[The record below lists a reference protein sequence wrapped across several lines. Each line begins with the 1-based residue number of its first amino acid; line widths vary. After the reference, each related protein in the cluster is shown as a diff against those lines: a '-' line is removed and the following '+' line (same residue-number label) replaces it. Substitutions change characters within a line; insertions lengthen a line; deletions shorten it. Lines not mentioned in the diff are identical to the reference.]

1 MSIQKDPMNA
11 QGFRTQRSELP
22 EDLWQKKIIAAIYR

>member
-1 MSIQKDPMNA
+1 MPVTSGVPTDPMNA

-22 EDLWQKKIIAAIYR
+22 EDLSK